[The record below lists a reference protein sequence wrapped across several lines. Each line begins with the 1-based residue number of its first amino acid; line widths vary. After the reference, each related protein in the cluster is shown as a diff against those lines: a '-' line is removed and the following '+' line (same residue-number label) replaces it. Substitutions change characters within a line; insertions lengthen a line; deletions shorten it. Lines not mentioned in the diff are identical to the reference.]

1 MISFRIGVTLVAA
14 TAVAAV
20 AATLARAEKPP
31 SCETPRCEA
40 LAVAATIPLERSP
53 SCGTSSWRGHWTITA
68 PGINTTTLTVRNTGH
83 FGTGK
88 LETTYGTGAG
98 FIYTDDTCTGANLAP
113 GKSCS
118 ITVTLAATAVTS
130 YVDGGLIVRGRIHK
144 GWNPL
149 ARIVLAGRPA

>member
-1 MISFRIGVTLVAA
+1 MISFRFGVSLVVV

-31 SCETPRCEA
+31 SCDTPRCEA
-40 LAVAATIPLERSP
+40 LAVTATIPLERSP
-53 SCGTSSWRGHWTITA
+53 TCGTFTWCGHWTITA
-68 PGINTTTLTVRNTGH
+68 PGSYTTILTITNTGH

-88 LETTYGTGAG
+88 LETTFTTGPG
-98 FIYTDDTCTGANLAP
+98 FSFADDSCTGANLGP

-118 ITVTLAATAVTS
+118 ITATLVATAVRS
-130 YVDGGLIVRGRIHK
+130 YPGGGLIVSGRIHK

-149 ARIVLAGRPA
+149 ARIMLAGWAA

>member
-1 MISFRIGVTLVAA
+1 MV
-14 TAVAAV
+14 
-20 AATLARAEKPP
+20 
-31 SCETPRCEA
+31 
-40 LAVAATIPLERSP
+40 RSLDDH
-53 SCGTSSWRGHWTITA
+53 R
-68 PGINTTTLTVRNTGH
+68 TGH
-83 FGTGK
+83 LHDNPDGRGTPVTSGTGK